1 MARVIYGNL
10 KLAMKIFALP
20 FPSNLIGMEMV
31 MQIVGVDGAGCD
43 FHMSSTIAHDD
54 GDTL

>member
-20 FPSNLIGMEMV
+20 LPSNLIGMEMV

-43 FHMSSTIAHDD
+43 FHMSCTIAHDD

>member
-20 FPSNLIGMEMV
+20 LPSNLIGMEMV
-31 MQIVGVDGAGCD
+31 MEIVGVDVGGCD
-43 FHMSSTIAHDD
+43 FHMSCTIAHDD

>member
-31 MQIVGVDGAGCD
+31 MEIVGVDGAGCD